1 MIITFG
7 ELLGAATV
15 LLLIIV
21 IIVWAIKEIQ
31 NGRTNKRRNIES
43 PQKKKD

>member
-1 MIITFG
+1 MIFTFG
-7 ELLGAATV
+7 ELLGAGTV

-31 NGRTNKRRNIES
+31 NGRNNKRTNIKS
-43 PQKKKD
+43 PQQKKN